1 MILENLLVKLEETKK
16 YLLNFIDINPE
27 IGLILGSGLGVLA
40 DEIENPTIID
50 YKDIP
55 NFPVSTVEG
64 HAGQLV
70 IGRLTDKQVIAMKGR
85 FHYYEGYS
93 MKEVTFP
100 VRVMKALGVKL
111 LLVTNA
117 CGGLNPNLY
126 PGALVVINDHI
137 NMTGNNPLIGP
148 NYSEL
153 GPRFPDMSDAY
164 DKDLVKLV
172 HRVGKEIRIET
183 HEGVYVSI
191 SGPTYSSK
199 AESKMFQ
206 LIGADTIG
214 MSTVPEVIIAKHSG
228 MKIIG
233 ISCVTDMA
241 ILEGSETISHEQVM
255 EVANQT
261 RPKFIKLV
269 KAVINEVIL

>member
-1 MILENLLVKLEETKK
+1 MKDLLAKLEETKK
-16 YLLNFIDINPE
+16 YLSDNIKEAPE
-27 IGLILGSGLGVLA
+27 IGLILGSGLGTMA
-40 DEIENPTIID
+40 EEIENAVVID

-55 NFPVSTVEG
+55 NFPISTVEG

-70 IGRLTDKQVIAMKGR
+70 IGKLMDKQVIAMKGR

-93 MKEVTFP
+93 MGEVTFP
-100 VRVMKALGVKL
+100 VRVMKAMGVEL

-117 CGGLNPNLY
+117 CGALNPNLY

-164 DKDLVKLV
+164 DKDLIQLV
-172 HRVGKEIRIET
+172 HRVGDKIGVET

-191 SGPTYSSK
+191 SGPAYSSK
-199 AESKMFQ
+199 AESKMFR

-214 MSTVPEVIIAKHSG
+214 MSTVPEVIVAKHSG
-228 MKIIG
+228 LKVIG

-241 ILEGSETISHEQVM
+241 IFEGSETISHEQVM
-255 EVANQT
+255 EIADKT
-261 RPKFIKLV
+261 RPKFISLV
-269 KAVINEVIL
+269 KSIIGEVSL

>member
-1 MILENLLVKLEETKK
+1 MQSKIREEK
-16 YLLNFIDINPE
+16 E
-27 IGLILGSGLGVLA
+27 
-40 DEIENPTIID
+40 EIENAVVID

-55 NFPVSTVEG
+55 NFPISTVEG

-70 IGRLTDKQVIAMKGR
+70 IGKLMDKQVIAMKGR

-93 MKEVTFP
+93 MGEVTFP
-100 VRVMKALGVKL
+100 VRVMKAMGVEL

-117 CGGLNPNLY
+117 CGALNPNLY

-164 DKDLVKLV
+164 DKDLIQLV
-172 HRVGKEIRIET
+172 HRVGDKIGVET

-191 SGPTYSSK
+191 SGPAYSSK
-199 AESKMFQ
+199 AESKMFR

-214 MSTVPEVIIAKHSG
+214 MSTVPEVIVAKHSG
-228 MKIIG
+228 LKVIG

-241 ILEGSETISHEQVM
+241 IFEGSETISHEQVM
-255 EVANQT
+255 EIADKT
-261 RPKFIKLV
+261 RPKFISLV
-269 KAVINEVIL
+269 KSIIGEVSL